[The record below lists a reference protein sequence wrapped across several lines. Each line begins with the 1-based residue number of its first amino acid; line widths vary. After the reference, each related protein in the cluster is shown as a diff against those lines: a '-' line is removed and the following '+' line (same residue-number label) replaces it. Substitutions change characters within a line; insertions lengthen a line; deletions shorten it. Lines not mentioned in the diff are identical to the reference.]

1 MTSLPVFD
9 TPQPTALEN
18 LTRVLQS
25 AREPAA
31 QHVFTRVYHEAALS
45 AARATDEL
53 RARGEPQG
61 PLAGLPVSVKDLYD
75 VAGETTRGGAVVCEG
90 EPVAQADAP
99 AVARLRRAGAIVV
112 GKTAMSE
119 FAFSGVGINP
129 HDGTP
134 RNPAD
139 ARVARIPGGS
149 SSGAAVSVAL
159 GLCVAGLGS
168 DTGGSIRIP
177 AALCGLVGFKN
188 TQSRVPT
195 EGAMPLSRTLDTVC
209 ALTRSVRQA
218 MVVDGVLSG
227 HTLAVTPKPLSACR
241 FLVPDTV
248 MFDDIEAPV
257 ARAFERSAQTLSRL
271 GATLVH
277 APAAWVAEVAS
288 LNAPGGLSPIEGW
301 AEHRHRIADH
311 LDRLDPRVA
320 ARMVL
325 GRDVSAADY
334 LQLLR
339 HRQAWRM
346 RVERELQGFDA
357 LLCPTVP
364 LVAPIMEPLI
374 QNDDAFF
381 VANRLLL
388 RNTFVINFLDGCSIS
403 LPCHQA
409 GELPVGLMLS
419 AAGGRDADLLGTALS
434 VEAALAQG

>member
-1 MTSLPVFD
+1 MASPFD
-9 TPQPTALEN
+9 SPQPSAHEN
-18 LTRVLQS
+18 VQRVLQA
-25 AREPAA
+25 AREPSAR
-31 QHVFTRVYHEAALS
+31 HVFTRLYDDAALS
-45 AARATDEL
+45 AARAIDQQ
-53 RARGEPQG
+53 RQRGEPLG

-75 VAGETTRGGAVVCEG
+75 VAGETTRSGAIVCEG
-90 EPVAQADAP
+90 EPVAQVDAP
-99 AVARLRRAGAIVV
+99 AVARLRQAGAIVV

-119 FAFSGVGINP
+119 FAFSGIGINP

-139 ARVARIPGGS
+139 ASVARIPGGS

-159 GLCVAGLGS
+159 GLCAAGLGS

-209 ALTRSVRQA
+209 AMTRSVRQA
-218 MVVDGVLSG
+218 IVVDGVLSG
-227 HTLAVTPKPLSACR
+227 QTLAVTPKPLSACR
-241 FLVPDTV
+241 FLIPETV
-248 MFDDIEAPV
+248 MFDDIEASV
-257 ARAFERSAQTLSRL
+257 VQAFERSVQTLSRL
-271 GATLVH
+271 GATVVR

-301 AEHRHRIADH
+301 AEHRHRIADR

-339 HRQAWRM
+339 NRQAWRL

-357 LLCPTVP
+357 LLCPTTP
-364 LVAPIMEPLI
+364 LVAPAMEPLI
-374 QNDDAFF
+374 TNDDAFF
-381 VANRLLL
+381 AANRLLL

-419 AAGGRDADLLGTALS
+419 AAGGQDASLLGTALS
-434 VEAALAQG
+434 VETALATL

>member
-1 MTSLPVFD
+1 MTSSVFD
-9 TPQPTALEN
+9 SPQPSALEN
-18 LTRVLQS
+18 LQRVYQA

-31 QHVFTRVYHEAALS
+31 DHVFTRLYPEEAMS
-45 AARATDEL
+45 AARRVDQQ
-53 RARGEPQG
+53 RQRGEAQG

-75 VAGETTRGGAVVCEG
+75 VAGETTRAGAIVCEG

-99 AVARLRRAGAIVV
+99 AVARLRRAGALVM
-112 GKTAMSE
+112 GKTSMSE
-119 FAFSGVGINP
+119 FAFSGVGFNP

-139 ARVARIPGGS
+139 AAVFRIPGGS

-188 TQSRVPT
+188 TQTRVPT
-195 EGAMPLSRTLDTVC
+195 DGAMALSRTLDTVC
-209 ALTRSVRQA
+209 AITRSVGQA
-218 MVVDGVLSG
+218 QVVDGVLSG
-227 HTLAVTPKPLSACR
+227 QRLDVRAKPLSSCR
-241 FLVPDTV
+241 FWVPDTL
-248 MFDDIEAPV
+248 MFDDIEPAV
-257 ARAFERSAQTLSRL
+257 ATAFERTVQTLSRR

-277 APAAWVAEVAS
+277 APAPWVAEVGA

-301 AEHRHRIADH
+301 AEHRHRIAARMDQ
-311 LDRLDPRVA
+311 LDRRTA

-339 HRQAWRM
+339 NRQAWRL
-346 RVERELQGFDA
+346 RAEQALEGFDA
-357 LLCPTVP
+357 MLCPTVP
-364 LVAPIMEPLI
+364 MVAPALEPLLGS
-374 QNDDAFF
+374 DDAFF
-381 VANRLLL
+381 AANRLLL

-403 LPCHQA
+403 LPCHQP

-419 AAGGRDADLLGTALS
+419 APGGHDAALLGLALS

>member
-1 MTSLPVFD
+1 MSTSIFD
-9 TPQPTALEN
+9 APQPSALEN
-18 LTRVLQS
+18 LQRVYQA
-25 AREPAA
+25 AREPSAS
-31 QHVFTRVYHEAALS
+31 HVFTRLYEEEALS
-45 AARATDEL
+45 VARSVEQHRRQGDAL
-53 RARGEPQG
+53 G

-75 VAGETTRGGAVVCEG
+75 VAGETTRSGAVVCEG

-99 AVARLRRAGAIVV
+99 AVARLRRAGAIVM
-112 GKTAMSE
+112 GKTSMSE
-119 FAFSGVGINP
+119 FAFSGVGFNP

-139 ARVARIPGGS
+139 ASVVRIPGGS

-188 TQSRVPT
+188 TQNRVPT
-195 EGAMPLSRTLDTVC
+195 EGAMALSRTLDTVC
-209 ALTRSVRQA
+209 AITRSVRQA
-218 MVVDGVLSG
+218 QVVDGVLSG
-227 HTLAVTPKPLSACR
+227 HGLDVTAKPLSACR
-241 FLVPDTV
+241 FLVPDTL
-248 MFDDIEAPV
+248 MFDDIEPAV
-257 ARAFERSAQTLSRL
+257 AKAFERTAQTLSRL

-277 APAAWVAEVAS
+277 APAPWVAEVGA

-301 AEHRHRIADH
+301 AEHRHRIAH
-311 LDRLDPRVA
+311 QMDRLDPRVA

-339 HRQAWRM
+339 NRQAWRV
-346 RVERELQGFDA
+346 RAEQALHGFDA

-364 LVAPIMEPLI
+364 MVAPALQPLLTS
-374 QNDDAFF
+374 DEAFF
-381 VANRLLL
+381 TANRLLL

-419 AAGGRDADLLGTALS
+419 APGGRDAALLGLALS
-434 VEAALAQG
+434 VEAALALG